1 MLFTLFAI
9 LVTFFDFQNLRVY
22 SSQKNTMNRKARFT
36 IHLLC
41 LCLYLI
47 HGSAWAGAGWTSYGQ
62 VVELNPTTAGRFLV
76 KLNIASNP
84 SGCRNE
90 VWFYRDYTGNGVELM
105 FHALLGAIT
114 SDKSA
119 RVYVTG
125 RCDLN
130 GYSEISSASIAP

>member
-1 MLFTLFAI
+1 MERRVG
-9 LVTFFDFQNLRVY
+9 LVFLLLLGL
-22 SSQKNTMNRKARFT
+22 SQIQAA
-36 IHLLC
+36 
-41 LCLYLI
+41 
-47 HGSAWAGAGWTSYGQ
+47 AWAGGAGWTSYGQ

-76 KLNIASNP
+76 QLNIASNP